1 MFKIGFGSVDDNRN
15 FDWKEIRKIMLEV
28 DDVRK
33 APAVDLEDV
42 TFETREEAE
51 EMLEKIRPYLDTSV
65 VEIVET
71 D

>member
-1 MFKIGFGSVDDNRN
+1 MFRINFGSIDDSQN

-51 EMLEKIRPYLDTSV
+51 ETLKKIKPYIDTSV